1 MTHQPRRS
9 LSDVPLLEERATS
22 IKRRFLE
29 MYMRA
34 GAGHVGCALSCADI
48 VAFVW
53 FGWMNESDDFI
64 LSKGHAAAALYSTL
78 AETGDLTSEDIATFY
93 RDGTLLS
100 AHPPPGKLPG
110 IPFATG
116 SLGQGVSIATG
127 LALAA
132 KLRGEIERRVFC
144 VASDGEL
151 DEGSAWEAALFAAH
165 HRLSNLVWLIDRNGI
180 QGFGRTEEV
189 LSLEPI
195 ADKFRSFNW
204 RVHSADGHSMQS
216 LLVARDAVMGSAA
229 EGPSVVICRTIKGLG
244 MGDWEGTIDCHY
256 RPMTTEIFRQLTSAL
271 DGRVGGRDA
280 THAPGEE

>member
-1 MTHQPRRS
+1 MTSHPRRS
-9 LSDVPLLEERATS
+9 LSDVPLLEERALS

-34 GAGHVGCALSCADI
+34 NAGHVGCALSCADI
-48 VAFVW
+48 LAFVK
-53 FGWMNESDDFI
+53 FGWMEGEDDLI

-78 AETGDLTSEDIATFY
+78 AEAGDLTPEDIATFY

-116 SLGQGVSIATG
+116 SLGQGVSLATG

-132 KLRGEIERRVFC
+132 KLKGETSRRTFC

-151 DEGSAWEAALFAAH
+151 DEGSTWEAALFAAH

-180 QGFGRTEEV
+180 QGFGRTEDV
-189 LSLEPI
+189 LSLEPV

-204 RVHSADGHSMQS
+204 SVHAADGHSMQS
-216 LLVARDAVMGSAA
+216 LLDARNAVLATGAHR
-229 EGPSVVICRTIKGLG
+229 PSVVICRTVKGRG
-244 MGDWEGTIDCHY
+244 MGGWADTVDCHY
-256 RPMTTEIFRQLTSAL
+256 RPMTPEIFDAL
-271 DGRVGGRDA
+271 MVAVGG
-280 THAPGEE
+280 HGAPRASGEG